1 VTAAVIV
8 GTVPGTTRPPRRSD
22 PPAAD
27 PDSPGDSA
35 ERRPLATARP
45 WSRHG
50 VELGVGAG
58 LLLLSWLLLENRRDV
73 VPGWEID
80 VFRAVNDLPS
90 SLRWP
95 LWPLMQ
101 LGNFWM
107 LGVGAV
113 IAYVV
118 TRRLGPALAVV
129 AAVLMAWILAK
140 VVKDAVERGRPGA
153 LLDDVHLREA
163 GIHGQGFVSGHAA
176 IAFAVATVL
185 TPLLPGRWRYV
196 PYTLALVVAFARV
209 YYGAH
214 LPLDVLGGAGL
225 GIVCGLAASVVFGTV
240 VPGRPVRA
248 A

>member
-1 VTAAVIV
+1 MTAVGIV
-8 GTVPGTTRPPRRSD
+8 GTVRSTTRPTRRSESH
-22 PPAAD
+22 PAD
-27 PDSPGDSA
+27 PASPDDRA
-35 ERRPLATARP
+35 EERVLAPARH
-45 WSRHG
+45 WTRHG

-58 LLLLSWLLLENRRDV
+58 LLLLSWLLLDDRRDV

-95 LWPLMQ
+95 IWPLMQ
-101 LGNFWM
+101 LGTFWM

-113 IAYVV
+113 IAYLV
-118 TRRLGPALAVV
+118 TRRIGPALAVV

-140 VVKDAVERGRPGA
+140 VVKDAVERGRPGT

-196 PYTLALVVAFARV
+196 PYPLALVVAFARV

-225 GIVCGLAASVVFGTV
+225 GIVCGLVASVVFDTV
-240 VPGRPVRA
+240 VPGRPVHA

>member
-1 VTAAVIV
+1 MIAAARV
-8 GTVPGTTRPPRRSD
+8 GTVRSTTMPSRRSESH
-22 PPAAD
+22 PAD
-27 PDSPGDSA
+27 PASPDDRA
-35 ERRPLATARP
+35 ERRTLATARP
-45 WSRHG
+45 WTRHG
-50 VELGVGAG
+50 IELGVGAG
-58 LLLLSWLLLENRRDV
+58 LLLLSWLLLEDRRDV

-80 VFRAVNDLPS
+80 VFRAVNDLPGA
-90 SLRWP
+90 LRWP
-95 LWPLMQ
+95 VWPLMQ

-107 LGVGAV
+107 LGIGALM
-113 IAYVV
+113 AYLV
-118 TRRLGPALAVV
+118 TRHVGPALAVV

-163 GIHGQGFVSGHAA
+163 GVHGQGFVSGHAA
-176 IAFAVATVL
+176 IAFALATVL

-196 PYTLALVVAFARV
+196 PYTLALVVVFARV

-225 GIVCGLAASVVFGTV
+225 GIVCGLVASVVFGTA